1 MENNNEN
8 ENHKIKNEE
17 DEKNDQQN
25 NQNNASNSKIN
36 SPKKESPKKR
46 NSVYS
51 KVYTDMMEKMSF
63 RIAQNFSI
71 SDIDDTEIRNLF
83 YLIQRPSKLR
93 KRKDNNDILIF
104 LLKTKLKENLKSDLL
119 YTDYNLDTLFS
130 FIHPY
135 ISGNAYSN
143 GEIIYSY
150 GEEAENLYV
159 LLKGRIGLYKFVS
172 TEVHLSCEDYYSLL
186 CDQFNHFKI
195 TLDECKDKKDIF
207 EEEKEYSDVD
217 LLLKMVN
224 KNKEI
229 YPLFSFDDIEDL
241 KKIMTD
247 IKLYLILIE
256 NRPGNI
262 NDIYIKFNMPLA
274 YLDYDKLLQKEITA
288 KDFAQSLKKKIK
300 KREKFYMKYLGK
312 NDESSV
318 TIMKYVK
325 TKNLKPFDYFGNFE
339 MINTRPSR
347 TDTARAES
355 DFTILMTINKKTYS
369 KNINGIQKE
378 KREKEISYLH
388 NGFYFKMINRVY
400 FEKKLFT
407 HYRIDNFFKGTV
419 LINQGEKA
427 NKFIFIREGMVE
439 TSINNISLLEL
450 ANKIIEL
457 KDFIHKKAKEHNI
470 NVKDVIDFDINLNQK
485 TTLKY
490 EVVEGIIKQK
500 QNFIFSISERGSF
513 GDYEYYFDTPS
524 LITATLTSKESKIYF
539 YEYENFKRIND
550 EVHSLNESLRS
561 ISFSKLKS
569 ILKRMISIYNSNF
582 NLNITQL
589 ESKIKDNE
597 DKLKKIDST
606 NYANNDNDLYSHLI
620 LEREKHFC
628 SPITLFKKSN
638 VNIFNL
644 INKKNNEYTIGRE
657 YLDKHRILKKNKI
670 NSYLSFNFE
679 KTGNFNERRNKKD
692 HLKNEYNAFMKKV
705 FNLEQNKKIVNSNSF
720 SSDKISIENESVL
733 NSFKDK
739 KIFFMKS
746 KNSKNSIFSKN
757 KNSKKELKPLKTE
770 NSEKRK
776 LFDVFLPPL
785 LTEENTKK
793 LNKTKDEK
801 ELIKTQTVNNS
812 NNFINKQ
819 PLSVASSINE
829 TIFRNKYRRFWENYK
844 NNNNNNIQLSNF
856 NEIKNKDSFSKTK
869 SKSMDIKKAQ
879 IAILKNRN
887 QKRKLILK
895 QRNDEEFFNEM
906 NLY

>member
-1 MENNNEN
+1 MENKNEN
-8 ENHKIKNEE
+8 ENQKIKKEE
-17 DEKNDQQN
+17 IEKNEQPDN
-25 NQNNASNSKIN
+25 YNKGLNSITN
-36 SPKKESPKKR
+36 SPKKESPRKR

-51 KVYTDMMEKMSF
+51 KVYTDMMERMTF
-63 RIAQNFSI
+63 RNAQNFSVNE
-71 SDIDDTEIRNLF
+71 IDDSEIRNL
-83 YLIQRPSKLR
+83 YLLLQRSSKQR
-93 KRKDNNDILIF
+93 KRKDNNEILIF

-119 YTDYNLDTLFS
+119 YTDYNLDTLFN

-135 ISGNAYSN
+135 ISGNVYNN
-143 GEIIYSY
+143 GEIVYSY
-150 GEEAENLYV
+150 DEEAENMYV
-159 LLKGRIGLYKFVS
+159 LLKGRIGLYKLVVAES
-172 TEVHLSCEDYYSLL
+172 HLTCEDYYSLL
-186 CDQFNHFKI
+186 CDQFNHFKTSLI
-195 TLDECKDKKDIF
+195 ECKEKNDIF
-207 EEEKEYSDVD
+207 VEEKEYSDVE

-241 KKIMTD
+241 KKIMID
-247 IKLYLILIE
+247 IKLYLILVE

-262 NDIYIKFNMPLA
+262 NDIFIKFNMPFT
-274 YLDYDKLLQKEITA
+274 YLDYDKLLNKEISA
-288 KDFAQSLKKKIK
+288 KDFVLNLKKKIK
-300 KREKFYMKYLGK
+300 KREKFYMKYIGK
-312 NDESSV
+312 NDESNVS
-318 TIMKYVK
+318 IMKYVK
-325 TKNLKPFDYFGNFE
+325 TANLKPFDYFGNFE
-339 MINTRPSR
+339 MINTRPHR
-347 TDTARAES
+347 TNTTRAES
-355 DFTILMTINKKTYS
+355 DHTVLMTINKKAYS
-369 KNINGIQKE
+369 KNINAIQKD
-378 KREKEISYLH
+378 KREEEISYLH

-419 LINQGEKA
+419 LIKQGEKA
-427 NKFIFIREGMVE
+427 NKFIFIREGIIE

-470 NVKDVIDFDINLNQK
+470 NVKDVIDFDISLNQK

-500 QNFIFSISERGSF
+500 QNFTFSISERGSF

-524 LITATLTSKESKIYF
+524 FITATLISKESKIYF
-539 YEYENFKRIND
+539 YEYEHFKRVNE

-582 NLNITQL
+582 NLNMTQL
-589 ESKIKDNE
+589 ETKIKENE

-606 NYANNDNDLYSHLI
+606 NNNNNDNDLYFHLN

-628 SPITLFKKSN
+628 TPITLFKKSN

-657 YLDKHRILKKNKI
+657 YLDKHRTLKKNKI

-679 KTGNFNERRNKKD
+679 KNGNFKERRNKKD
-692 HLKNEYNAFMKKV
+692 NLKNEYNAFMKKV
-705 FNLEQNKKIVNSNSF
+705 FNLEQNKKIINSNSF
-720 SSDKISIENESVL
+720 SSDKISMENESMF

-801 ELIKTQTVNNS
+801 ETIKSRTINN
-812 NNFINKQ
+812 NIINKQ
-819 PLSVASSINE
+819 SLSVASSIND
-829 TIFRNKYRRFWENYK
+829 TIFRNKYRRFWEKYK
-844 NNNNNNIQLSNF
+844 NKKNNFPLSNF
-856 NEIKNKDSFSKTK
+856 NEIKNKDLSSKTK

-879 IAILKNRN
+879 INILKNRN

-895 QRNDEEFFNEM
+895 QKNDEEFYNEM

>member
-1 MENNNEN
+1 MENKNEN
-8 ENHKIKNEE
+8 ENQKIKKEE
-17 DEKNDQQN
+17 MEKNDQPN
-25 NQNNASNSKIN
+25 NQNKGLSSVSN

-46 NSVYS
+46 HSVYS
-51 KVYTDMMEKMSF
+51 KVYTDMKEKVSF
-63 RIAQNFSI
+63 RNAQNFSI
-71 SDIDDTEIRNLF
+71 NDIDDNEIRNLF
-83 YLIQRPSKLR
+83 FLLERSSKQR
-93 KRKDNNDILIF
+93 KRKDNNEILIF

-135 ISGNAYSN
+135 ITGNIYSN

-159 LLKGRIGLYKFVS
+159 LLKGRIGLYQFV
-172 TEVHLSCEDYYSLL
+172 TTEEVHLTCEDYYSLL
-186 CDQFNHFKI
+186 CDKFIHFKT
-195 TLDECKDKKDIF
+195 TLLECKKKNDIF
-207 EEEKEYSDVD
+207 VEEKEYTDVD
-217 LLLKMVN
+217 LLMKMVN

-247 IKLYLILIE
+247 IKVYLILVE

-262 NDIYIKFNMPLA
+262 NDIYIKFNMPLT

-288 KDFAQSLKKKIK
+288 KDFAQNLKKKIK
-300 KREKFYMKYLGK
+300 KREKFYMKYLNK
-312 NDESSV
+312 NEESNV

-325 TKNLKPFDYFGNFE
+325 TTNLKPFDYFGNFE
-339 MINTRPSR
+339 MINTRPYR
-347 TDTARAES
+347 TDTTRSES
-355 DFTILMTINKKTYS
+355 DMTILMTINKKAYS
-369 KNINGIQKE
+369 KNINVIQKD
-378 KREKEISYLH
+378 KREEEISYLH

-419 LINQGEKA
+419 LVNQGEKA

-457 KDFIHKKAKEHNI
+457 KDFIHKKAKEHKI
-470 NVKDVIDFDINLNQK
+470 NVKDVIDFDISLNQK

-524 LITATLTSKESKIYF
+524 FITATLTSKESKIYF
-539 YEYENFKRIND
+539 YEYEHFKRINE

-569 ILKRMISIYNSNF
+569 ILKRMIVIYNSNF

-597 DKLKKIDST
+597 DKLKKIYST
-606 NYANNDNDLYSHLI
+606 NNTKNDNDLYFSLN

-657 YLDKHRILKKNKI
+657 YLDMHRTLKKNKVI
-670 NSYLSFNFE
+670 SFLSFNFE
-679 KTGNFNERRNKKD
+679 KAGNLKERRNKRD
-692 HLKNEYNAFMKKV
+692 QLKNEYNAFMKRV
-705 FNLEQNKKIVNSNSF
+705 FNMEQNKKIVNSNSF
-720 SSDKISIENESVL
+720 SSDKISIENESMF
-733 NSFKDK
+733 NSYKDK

-746 KNSKNSIFSKN
+746 KNSKN

-785 LTEENTKK
+785 LTEENGKK

-801 ELIKTQTVNNS
+801 ETIKSQTINN
-812 NNFINKQ
+812 NNFTNK
-819 PLSVASSINE
+819 PSLSVASSINDI
-829 TIFRNKYRRFWENYK
+829 IFRNKYRRFWENYK
-844 NNNNNNIQLSNF
+844 NNNNIHLSNF
-856 NEIKNKDSFSKTK
+856 DEIKNKDLSSKTK
-869 SKSMDIKKAQ
+869 SKSIDIKKAQ
-879 IAILKNRN
+879 ITILKNRN

-895 QRNDEEFFNEM
+895 QKNDEEFFNEM

>member
-1 MENNNEN
+1 MENKNEN
-8 ENHKIKNEE
+8 ENQKTKNEE
-17 DEKNDQQN
+17 IEKNEQLD
-25 NQNNASNSKIN
+25 NQNKGLSSIAN

-51 KVYTDMMEKMSF
+51 KVYTDMMEKMTLKNVH
-63 RIAQNFSI
+63 NFSI
-71 SDIDDTEIRNLF
+71 NDIDDNEIRNLF
-83 YLIQRPSKLR
+83 FLLERPSKLR

-135 ISGNAYSN
+135 ITGNIYSN

-159 LLKGRIGLYKFVS
+159 LLKGRVGLYKFVT
-172 TEVHLSCEDYYSLL
+172 TEVHLTCEDYYSLL
-186 CDQFNHFKI
+186 CDQFNHFKT
-195 TLDECKDKKDIF
+195 TLLECKEKNDIF

-217 LLLKMVN
+217 LLIKMVN

-247 IKLYLILIE
+247 IKLYLILVE

-262 NDIYIKFNMPLA
+262 NDIYIKFNIPLT
-274 YLDYDKLLQKEITA
+274 YSDYDKLVHKEITA
-288 KDFAQSLKKKIK
+288 KDFVQNLKKKIK

-312 NDESSV
+312 NDESNVS
-318 TIMKYVK
+318 IMKYVK
-325 TKNLKPFDYFGNFE
+325 TANLKPFDYFGNFE
-339 MINTRPSR
+339 MINTRPYR
-347 TDTARAES
+347 TDTARTES
-355 DFTILMTINKKTYS
+355 DFTILMTINKKAYS
-369 KNINGIQKE
+369 KNINAIQKD
-378 KREKEISYLH
+378 KREEEISYLH
-388 NGFYFKMINRVY
+388 NSFYFKMINRVY
-400 FEKKLFT
+400 FEKKLFI

-450 ANKIIEL
+450 ANKIIEI
-457 KDFIHKKAKEHNI
+457 KDFIHKKAKEHNV
-470 NVKDVIDFDINLNQK
+470 NVKDVIDFDISLNQK

-524 LITATLTSKESKIYF
+524 FITATLTSKESKIYF
-539 YEYENFKRIND
+539 YEYEHFKRINE

-569 ILKRMISIYNSNF
+569 ILKRMITIYNSNF

-597 DKLKKIDST
+597 DKLKKIDSS
-606 NYANNDNDLYSHLI
+606 NKLNNNNDLYFHLN

-644 INKKNNEYTIGRE
+644 INKKNNEYAISRE
-657 YLDKHRILKKNKI
+657 YLEKHRTLKKNKI

-679 KTGNFNERRNKKD
+679 KTGNLKERRNKKEQ
-692 HLKNEYNAFMKKV
+692 LKNEYNAFMKKV
-705 FNLEQNKKIVNSNSF
+705 FNIKQNKKIVNSNSF
-720 SSDKISIENESVL
+720 SSDKISIENESML

-757 KNSKKELKPLKTE
+757 KNSKKEMKLLKTE

-801 ELIKTQTVNNS
+801 EIINSQTINN
-812 NNFINKQ
+812 NNYINKQ
-819 PLSVASSINE
+819 SLSVANSIND
-829 TIFRNKYRRFWENYK
+829 TIFRKKYRRFWENYK
-844 NNNNNNIQLSNF
+844 NNNTNFPLSNF
-856 NEIKNKDSFSKTK
+856 NEIKNKDSSSKTK
-869 SKSMDIKKAQ
+869 SKSMDIKIAQ
-879 IAILKNRN
+879 ITILKNRN

-895 QRNDEEFFNEM
+895 QKNDEEFFNEM